1 MKHHVFLIGVD
12 VQVSHLWWKSS
23 WCKREDVKRVY
34 LVLQEAELTLEP
46 VVLLGPSEEKGL
58 IIKIYTLSAGKL
70 NSVITS
76 SGWILAHDRRAV
88 FVWDINGGIV

>member
-76 SGWILAHDRRAV
+76 SGWILAHDRHAV
-88 FVWDINGGIV
+88 FVWDINGGIL